1 VSKTA
6 ALRDFFPKGQIG
18 EGKNENQP
26 ADEVRFFPD
35 CIEEA
40 GASIS
45 KDAAAQYAGKM
56 CAGGGAAMS
65 QWKFKF
71 RPEGIRSV
79 VVFSVA
85 VLSAGWCGPARAQGQ
100 TQTVAMRSSVQM
112 ASTAHADIV
121 NATGVKIGTATFVPT
136 AGGVRVDVSVSQ
148 LPPGTHGIHIHTVG
162 KCEGP
167 DFKTAGGHFNP
178 ADKKHG
184 RDNPAGPHNGDLP
197 NIEVGPDGKATTS
210 LLDTNVTLSDGPNS
224 LFHDGGTSIV
234 IHAMQD
240 DYKTDPAGNSG
251 ARIACGVIQK

>member
-1 VSKTA
+1 MREWKIKIRPVA
-6 ALRDFFPKGQIG
+6 FR
-18 EGKNENQP
+18 
-26 ADEVRFFPD
+26 
-35 CIEEA
+35 A
-40 GASIS
+40 GVILSAVLL
-45 KDAAAQYAGKM
+45 
-56 CAGGGAAMS
+56 GAAWS
-65 QWKFKF
+65 GQAK
-71 RPEGIRSV
+71 
-79 VVFSVA
+79 
-85 VLSAGWCGPARAQGQ
+85 AQGQ
-100 TQTVAMRSSVQM
+100 EKTVALRSSVQM
-112 ASTAHADIV
+112 ASTARADIV
-121 NATGVKIGTATFVPT
+121 NATGDKIGTATLVPS
-136 AGGVRVDVSVSQ
+136 AGGVRIDLSVSQ
-148 LPPGTHGIHIHTVG
+148 LPPGTHGIHIHTAG

>member
-1 VSKTA
+1 MRECKI
-6 ALRDFFPKGQIG
+6 K
-18 EGKNENQP
+18 
-26 ADEVRFFPD
+26 
-35 CIEEA
+35 
-40 GASIS
+40 
-45 KDAAAQYAGKM
+45 
-56 CAGGGAAMS
+56 
-65 QWKFKF
+65 
-71 RPEGIRSV
+71 IRSV
-79 VVFSVA
+79 AFRTGVILSA
-85 VLSAGWCGPARAQGQ
+85 VLLGAAWSGQAKGQGQ
-100 TQTVAMRSSVQM
+100 EKTVALRSSVQM

-121 NATGVKIGTATFVPT
+121 NATGDKIGTATLVPS
-136 AGGVRVDVSVSQ
+136 AGGVRIDLSVSQ
-148 LPPGTHGIHIHTVG
+148 LPPGTHGIHIHTAG

-167 DFKTAGGHFNP
+167 DFKTAGAHFNP

>member
-1 VSKTA
+1 MREWKIKIRPVA
-6 ALRDFFPKGQIG
+6 FR
-18 EGKNENQP
+18 
-26 ADEVRFFPD
+26 
-35 CIEEA
+35 A
-40 GASIS
+40 GVILSAVLL
-45 KDAAAQYAGKM
+45 
-56 CAGGGAAMS
+56 GAAWS
-65 QWKFKF
+65 GQAK
-71 RPEGIRSV
+71 
-79 VVFSVA
+79 
-85 VLSAGWCGPARAQGQ
+85 AQGQ
-100 TQTVAMRSSVQM
+100 EKTVALRSPVQM

-121 NATGVKIGTATFVPT
+121 NATGDKIGTATLVPS
-136 AGGVRVDVSVSQ
+136 AGGVRIDLSVSQ
-148 LPPGTHGIHIHTVG
+148 FPPGTHGIHIHTAG